1 LSKQYSY
8 YAIFDGHA
16 GVDAAS
22 YSSAHLHHNLVK
34 SQAFLDGDISG
45 AFKEAFSLT
54 DLHYLER
61 SAREGKKSGST
72 ALCALLEEKSKLYI
86 AWLGDS
92 QAVLVKNGKPLDIM
106 IPHKPEREEERKR
119 IEDLGGFVAYV
130 DTWRVNGTLAVS
142 RAIGDP
148 EHKPYIS
155 SEPDVT
161 EITLDSDDDFLILAC
176 DGLWDQLTPEEATT
190 LVYQYICENET
201 ENTQEIAENVASYLS
216 KIAKEEGSSDNI
228 TTIVLFFKDLS
239 QLMATPFTPLSPRDR
254 SLTSEMQQNGQ
265 FNGINSSHFQFSD
278 SQYEYMQSTANP
290 FDSNSTN
297 SMTWNTPSPFDDI
310 MNNAKL
316 NIEVSESI
324 NSQNTNDSNNMSN
337 PFNELTQQTPNNNID
352 ITYENIVDRNVE
364 SSELNIESVESLSRE
379 QHINPFDTTDK
390 LSNYSNESQLQS
402 LIDNSNARAVQ
413 TTDSGSIYSNIS
425 DFSASF
431 PFSQTG
437 INPLDPA
444 LCSTPLQTTQS
455 LVVDSF
461 DPIIQENIDSQT
473 IMDYTTDERDLCG
486 LGFRQS
492 SQSNIDGLQYV
503 ESKDDVNIV
512 SKEPHLDNQTNERN
526 QTQNY
531 SFNNSEIEEN
541 SLLETTQWQTA
552 ESAPSFLNNGI
563 TIADKNNERSTCLL
577 EEYNNDVTQVVES
590 QEQSFVAFNQNQEFQ
605 DISSGNES
613 VDSIVYEN
621 VNTNSDLVTE
631 MNDNIIENKENN
643 GQLLENKENVTL
655 KTEEHSLLE
664 NIEPNF
670 ADISSESIESKPE
683 QYSMFENMVSKP
695 EFDSSQFVDS
705 NLEKYPNLDN
715 QELTPKDES
724 QNFEPEVKEDLFA
737 ENYVKMD
744 TKQNEFSSMGKVET
758 NSSEMVSNS
767 MELKAE
773 DSSMS
778 LTIETDSKE
787 SSFKTNESKTE
798 EYMLLENEVSNTRS
812 DDDLKAE
819 EILLLANMVVNSS
832 ENITASEVS
841 KLEESLRSDF
851 AESKAPEISSAD
863 VEQKPN
869 ESLKSENKESKST
882 EKSTKKLD
890 SKQKDSIKSMNIESK
905 PKDKSSAP
913 SSAPLKT
920 SKAVPSKTLNKTS
933 TLLSK
938 SSKTTTTTNK
948 TLANTNVKPLSPEKV
963 ATKQPLVGVR
973 PKTTPTT
980 ASTGPSRPTAKT
992 TSTSAPKASDTSKP
1006 SRPLV
1011 SRVSGSRLTP
1021 ATAST
1026 SAAAKPLTSA
1036 PKPLAAKASDTKVSS
1051 SKVLPTKTSTVSRT
1065 TATTSTTSKT
1075 LSTTKTASSALTGKT
1090 PATNV
1095 SSLSRKPTTQTTS
1108 ATNLRPKTTST
1119 ITTTKVGAVNGK
1131 PVSTKPQTSTLK
1143 SVTSKI
1149 DSGKSLTASNKT
1161 TATNRLAVKS
1171 STGPTKPGVKPI
1183 PIKGENKVSA
1193 VTKTIPTTS
1202 NGLSSKTVNKH
1213 NNPLNVP
1220 KPLKQELEDADLL
1233 SQPTGYSSIETKR
1246 SDNMSPMNSEAIFS
1260 SPDTAEKAF
1269 IMSKNGSLDMTCI
1282 SNTSGFEISTNNIND
1297 SNLNS
1302 RDHNSDHNSNSLLL

>member
-1 LSKQYSY
+1 M
-8 YAIFDGHA
+8 
-16 GVDAAS
+16 
-22 YSSAHLHHNLVK
+22 
-34 SQAFLDGDISG
+34 
-45 AFKEAFSLT
+45 
-54 DLHYLER
+54 
-61 SAREGKKSGST
+61 
-72 ALCALLEEKSKLYI
+72 
-86 AWLGDS
+86 GDS
-92 QAVLVKNGKPLDIM
+92 QAVLVKNGKPLDVM

-201 ENTQEIAENVASYLS
+201 ANTQEIAENVASYLS

-228 TTIVLFFKDLS
+228 TTIILFFKDLS

-265 FNGINSSHFQFSD
+265 FNGVNSSHFQFSD
-278 SQYEYMQSTANP
+278 SQFEYMQSTANP

-297 SMTWNTPSPFDDI
+297 FMSWNTPSPFDDI

-324 NSQNTNDSNNMSN
+324 NSENTNDSNEMSN
-337 PFNELTQQTPNNNID
+337 LLNELTQQTPNNDID
-352 ITYENIVDRNVE
+352 VTHENIVERNVD
-364 SSELNIESVESLSRE
+364 SSELNVESVESLSRE

-390 LSNYSNESQLQS
+390 QSNYSNESQLHS
-402 LIDNSNARAVQ
+402 LIENSNVRAVQ

-486 LGFRQS
+486 FGFRQS
-492 SQSNIDGLQYV
+492 SQSNIDGLQNV
-503 ESKDDVNIV
+503 ESKDNMNAV
-512 SKEPHLDNQTNERN
+512 SKEPNLDNETNERN

-552 ESAPSFLNNGI
+552 ESAHSFINNAI
-563 TIADKNNERSTCLL
+563 TTTDKDNERSTCLL
-577 EEYNNDVTQVVES
+577 DEYNNDITQVVES
-590 QEQSFVAFNQNQEFQ
+590 QEQSFVVFNQNQEFQ

-613 VDSIVYEN
+613 VDSIVYEK
-621 VNTNSDLVTE
+621 VNTDSDLVTE

-643 GQLLENKENVTL
+643 GKLLENKENVAL
-655 KTEEHSLLE
+655 ITEEHSLLE

-670 ADISSESIESKPE
+670 ADISSESIESKPQ

-695 EFDSSQFVDS
+695 ELDSSQFIDS

-715 QELTPKDES
+715 QESTSPKEES
-724 QNFEPEVKEDLFA
+724 LNFEPQVKDLFA
-737 ENYVKMD
+737 ENVKMD
-744 TKQNEFSSMGKVET
+744 TKRNEFSSMGKVET

-767 MELKAE
+767 MELKTE
-773 DSSMS
+773 ESSMA

-787 SSFKTNESKTE
+787 SSFKTNESKD

-812 DDDLKAE
+812 DDNSKAE
-819 EILLLANMVVNSS
+819 EILLLTNMVVNSA
-832 ENITASEVS
+832 ENISTSEVS
-841 KLEESLRSDF
+841 KLEESLLSDF
-851 AESKAPEISSAD
+851 LESKAPEMSSAD

-869 ESLKSENKESKST
+869 ESLNSENIESKPT

-890 SKQKDSIKSMNIESK
+890 SKQKDSMNIESK
-905 PKDKSSAP
+905 PKDKSSAH

-933 TLLSK
+933 ALSSK

-948 TLANTNVKPLSPEKV
+948 TPANTNVKPSSPEKV

-973 PKTTPTT
+973 PKTTPIT
-980 ASTGPSRPTAKT
+980 ANTGPSRPTAKT

-1021 ATAST
+1021 ATAPTSAAAKTLTSAAAKTLT

-1051 SKVLPTKTSTVSRT
+1051 TKALPTKTSTISRT
-1065 TATTSTTSKT
+1065 STTSATSKT
-1075 LSTTKTASSALTGKT
+1075 LSTTKTGSSALTGKT
-1090 PATNV
+1090 SATNV

-1119 ITTTKVGAVNGK
+1119 TATTKVGAVNGK
-1131 PVSTKPQTSTLK
+1131 PVSTRPQTSTLK
-1143 SVTSKI
+1143 PVTSKI

-1161 TATNRLAVKS
+1161 NATNRLVVKS
-1171 STGPTKPGVKPI
+1171 STVPTKPGVKPL

-1193 VTKTIPTTS
+1193 VTKTNSIPTTS

-1213 NNPLNVP
+1213 KNPLNVA

-1233 SQPTGYSSIETKR
+1233 SQPTAYSSIETKR
-1246 SDNMSPMNSEAIFS
+1246 SDDMSPIGLEANFS

-1269 IMSKNGSLDMTCI
+1269 ILSKNGSLDMTCI
-1282 SNTSGFEISTNNIND
+1282 SNTSGFEISPNNIND

-1302 RDHNSDHNSNSLLL
+1302 RDHNSDHNSNSLLF

>member
-1 LSKQYSY
+1 M
-8 YAIFDGHA
+8 
-16 GVDAAS
+16 
-22 YSSAHLHHNLVK
+22 
-34 SQAFLDGDISG
+34 
-45 AFKEAFSLT
+45 
-54 DLHYLER
+54 
-61 SAREGKKSGST
+61 
-72 ALCALLEEKSKLYI
+72 
-86 AWLGDS
+86 GDS

-228 TTIVLFFKDLS
+228 TTIILFFKDLS

-297 SMTWNTPSPFDDI
+297 FMTWNTPSPFDDI

-324 NSQNTNDSNNMSN
+324 NSQNTNDSNEMSN
-337 PFNELTQQTPNNNID
+337 PLNELTQQTPNNNID
-352 ITYENIVDRNVE
+352 ITYENIVERNVE
-364 SSELNIESVESLSRE
+364 SSELNVESVESLSRE

-390 LSNYSNESQLQS
+390 QSFYSNESQLHS

-413 TTDSGSIYSNIS
+413 TADSGSIYSNIS

-437 INPLDPA
+437 INQLDPA

-455 LVVDSF
+455 SVVDSF

-473 IMDYTTDERDLCG
+473 MDYTTDERDLCG
-486 LGFRQS
+486 FGFKQS
-492 SQSNIDGLQYV
+492 SQSNIDGLQNV
-503 ESKDDVNIV
+503 ESKDDMNVV
-512 SKEPHLDNQTNERN
+512 SKEPNLDNKTNERN

-541 SLLETTQWQTA
+541 SLLETTQWETA
-552 ESAPSFLNNGI
+552 QSVPSFLNNAI
-563 TIADKNNERSTCLL
+563 TVTDKDNERSTCLL
-577 EEYNNDVTQVVES
+577 EEYNNDITQVVES

-613 VDSIVYEN
+613 VDSIVYEK
-621 VNTNSDLVTE
+621 VNTDSDLVTE
-631 MNDNIIENKENN
+631 MNDNMIENKENN
-643 GQLLENKENVTL
+643 GQLLENKENVAL

-670 ADISSESIESKPE
+670 ADISSESVESKPE

-695 EFDSSQFVDS
+695 ELDSSQFIDS

-715 QELTPKDES
+715 QESTSPKKES
-724 QNFEPEVKEDLFA
+724 QNFEPEVKEDIFA
-737 ENYVKMD
+737 ENDVKMD
-744 TKQNEFSSMGKVET
+744 TKQNEFSSIGKVET
-758 NSSEMVSNS
+758 NSSGMVSNS
-767 MELKAE
+767 MELKTE
-773 DSSMS
+773 ESSMS

-787 SSFKTNESKTE
+787 SSFKTNESKDE
-798 EYMLLENEVSNTRS
+798 EYMLLENEVSNTRI
-812 DDDLKAE
+812 DDDSKAE
-819 EILLLANMVVNSS
+819 EILLLANMVVNSA
-832 ENITASEVS
+832 ENISASEVS
-841 KLEESLRSDF
+841 KLEESLLSDF

-863 VEQKPN
+863 VGLQQQTPN
-869 ESLKSENKESKST
+869 ESLKSKNIESKSS

-890 SKQKDSIKSMNIESK
+890 SKQKDSMKSMNIESK
-905 PKDKSSAP
+905 PKDKSSAN

-938 SSKTTTTTNK
+938 SSKTTTTANK
-948 TLANTNVKPLSPEKV
+948 TLANTNIKPLSPEKV

-973 PKTTPTT
+973 PKTTPIT
-980 ASTGPSRPTAKT
+980 ANNGPSRPTAKT

-1021 ATAST
+1021 VTAST

-1036 PKPLAAKASDTKVSS
+1036 PKPSAAKASDTKVSS
-1051 SKVLPTKTSTVSRT
+1051 PKALPTKTSTVART
-1065 TATTSTTSKT
+1065 TATTSATSKP
-1075 LSTTKTASSALTGKT
+1075 LSTTRTASSALTAKT
-1090 PATNV
+1090 SATNV

-1119 ITTTKVGAVNGK
+1119 TTATKVGAVNGK

-1161 TATNRLAVKS
+1161 NATNRLVVKS
-1171 STGPTKPGVKPI
+1171 STVPTKPGVKPI

-1193 VTKTIPTTS
+1193 VTKTNSIPTTS

-1233 SQPTGYSSIETKR
+1233 SQPTGFSSIEIKR
-1246 SDNMSPMNSEAIFS
+1246 SDNMSPIDLEANFS

-1269 IMSKNGSLDMTCI
+1269 ILSKNGSLDMTCI
-1282 SNTSGFEISTNNIND
+1282 SNTSGFEISPNNIND